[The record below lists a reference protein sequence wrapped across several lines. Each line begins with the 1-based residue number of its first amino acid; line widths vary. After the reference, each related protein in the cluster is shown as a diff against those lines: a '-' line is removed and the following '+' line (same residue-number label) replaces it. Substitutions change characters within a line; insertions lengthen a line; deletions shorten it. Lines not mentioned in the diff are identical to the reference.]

1 MRKLI
6 EKAKAARDEE
16 EGGEESA
23 ADIAFQL
30 DMSD

>member
-1 MRKLI
+1 MRKLN
-6 EKAKAARDEE
+6 EKARVGRDEE